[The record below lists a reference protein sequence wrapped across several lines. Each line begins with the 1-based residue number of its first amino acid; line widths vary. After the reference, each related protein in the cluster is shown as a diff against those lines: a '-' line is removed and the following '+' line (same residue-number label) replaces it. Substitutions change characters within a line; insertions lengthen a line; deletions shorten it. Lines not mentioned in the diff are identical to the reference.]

1 MTYKTYGCTPS
12 DSIYSRDVVES
23 LALTTIGPDDNLRPE
38 VFTVLD
44 ARESRMYNVVALTA
58 IDAIK
63 SYLDWCY
70 GKVEIYEWDMDEMGY
85 CGTNEYVPASSVYDI
100 EEEGLDWELVM
111 G

>member
-23 LALTTIGPDDNLRPE
+23 LTLTTIGPNDNLRPE

-44 ARESRMYNVVALTA
+44 ARENRMYNVVARTA

-63 SYLDWCY
+63 AYLDWCY
-70 GKVEIYEWDMDEMGY
+70 GKVEVYEWDADEMGY
-85 CGTNEYVPASSVYDI
+85 CGTNEYVQASSVYDI

>member
-12 DSIYSRDVVES
+12 DSVYSRDVVES
-23 LALTTIGPDDNLRPE
+23 LILTTIGPDDNLRPE

-44 ARESRMYNVVALTA
+44 THESRMYNVVALTA

-70 GKVEIYEWDMDEMGY
+70 GKVEIYEWDMDEMAY
-85 CGTNEYVPASSVYDI
+85 CGTNEYVPASSIYDI